1 MQLSLSNQW
10 VKYGLAA
17 VGLVVIV
24 GGGIWLTKRQP
35 KTEELVSPEITLE
48 PAKQI
53 KANLVPPMS
62 EQEKKAIDD
71 IFTNEG
77 AEMTMLKDVSGG
89 QAVGTAWR
97 HQGEKKF
104 ALKMEVSRLMSLDK
118 GFYYEAWLVGDA
130 GFFSIG
136 RVGEI
141 SGSGKVY
148 YQTEEDKSQ
157 YRGLVITK
165 EPEDGEAAPSQHVLE
180 GSF

>member
-17 VGLVVIV
+17 IGLVVIV
-24 GGGIWLTKRQP
+24 GGGIWWTGR
-35 KTEELVSPEITLE
+35 KTIEEEKVSPEITLE

-53 KANLVPPMS
+53 TAKLVLPMS
-62 EQEKKAIDD
+62 EPEKKAIDE
-71 IFTNEG
+71 IFANEG
-77 AEMTMLKDVSGG
+77 VEMTMLKDVSGG

-97 HQGEKKF
+97 HQGDKKF
-104 ALKMEVSRLMSLDK
+104 SLKMEVSRLASLDK
-118 GFYYEAWLVGDA
+118 GFYYEGWLVGDV

-136 RVGEI
+136 RLGEV
-141 SGSGKVY
+141 SGSGKIY
-148 YQTEEDKSQ
+148 YQTNEDKSQ

-165 EPEDGEAAPSQHVLE
+165 EPEDGEAAPAQHVLE